1 MVHSLMHPLPGKE
14 ENILLR
20 YAEKEQIKK
29 SLDNVHSHIYSKIQ
43 FKEL

>member
-1 MVHSLMHPLPGKE
+1 MVHSLMHSLDGKE

-29 SLDNVHSHIYSKIQ
+29 SQDNVHSHIYSKIQ